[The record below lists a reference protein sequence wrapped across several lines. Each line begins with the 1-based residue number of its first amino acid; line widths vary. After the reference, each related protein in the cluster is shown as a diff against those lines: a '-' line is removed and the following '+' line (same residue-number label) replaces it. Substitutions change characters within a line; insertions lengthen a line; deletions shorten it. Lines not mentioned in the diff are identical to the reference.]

1 MQTTRPAPQQPPQP
15 AQPRLTL
22 GQQAARGL
30 PDPAQEKWREIW
42 NLEPATLLVLLK
54 DPKASLFL
62 KAKICQRLAAVGTRE
77 AVPVLA
83 GLLADPLLSHYAR
96 FALEP
101 LPDPAADRALEDAA
115 QKLEGPLLAGVLNSL
130 GVRRNA
136 AAIPLVARHL
146 EAPEPET
153 ARAAAAALGRIGG
166 PQAAESLLAVLRR
179 RRAEIR
185 SVLHDACLV
194 CGESL
199 SAGQETGLALSLYEA
214 VRRDRP
220 ASGVAEIAG
229 ARISELEQREG
240 FQPIFNGRDLE
251 GWDGDPRLWRVQD
264 GAIVGSTEGLVLE
277 RNSFLIHRRPLAD
290 FHLKLETLLR
300 GGNSGI
306 QFRSEALP
314 GWVVRGLQA
323 DMAAGNHWGS
333 IYDEGGRRGIVVP
346 GWRGKAETVVL
357 PEEWNDYEILC
368 RGELIQLKVN
378 GLLTAELRD
387 RTRLE
392 GVIALQLHRGPAM
405 EVRFRNLRV
414 KRLP

>member
-1 MQTTRPAPQQPPQP
+1 MQNTQAAPQQPAQP

-62 KAKICQRLAAVGTRE
+62 KAKICQRLAAIGTKE

-83 GLLADPLLSHYAR
+83 GLLSDPLLSHYAR

-101 LPDPAADRALEDAA
+101 IPDPAADRALQDAA
-115 QKLEGPLLAGVLNSL
+115 QKLEGPLLAGVLNSI
-130 GVRRNA
+130 GVRRDA
-136 AAIPLVARHL
+136 AALPLLARRL
-146 EAPEPET
+146 DAPEPET

-166 PQAAESLLAVLRR
+166 AQAAESLLAALRR
-179 RRAEIR
+179 RRADIR

-199 SAGQETGLALSLYEA
+199 EAQPEAALALYEA
-214 VRRDRP
+214 VRRDQP
-220 ASGVAEIAG
+220 APVVAEVAA
-229 ARISELEQREG
+229 ARIRERAQREG

-264 GAIVGSTEGLVLE
+264 GAIVGSTEGVALE
-277 RNSFLIHRRPLAD
+277 RNSFLIYRRPLAD
-290 FHLKLETLLR
+290 FHLKVETLLR

-323 DMAAGNHWGS
+323 DMAAGNHWSS
-333 IYDEGGRRGIVVP
+333 IYEEGGKRGIVAP

-357 PEEWNDYEILC
+357 PEAWNDYEVIC

-414 KRLP
+414 KPLR